1 MPELSK
7 WRRGTKVPLTAVTSA
22 AYLVGAGATQLQAHS
37 MSNLNIGSIPPS
49 LDPGEHELAEEL
61 SQLQKRD
68 SWVGRY
74 SIFVSLLLVAA
85 IITLAGV
92 ALRQGA
98 EPFYKLRLA
107 EAIFALIG
115 LIVLF
120 NVYTI
125 RQEILIK
132 QLRIQLTEKQ
142 GQFYNLRNLSMIDPL
157 TGLYN
162 RRFAEQRLA
171 AEVSRSERMGHPLAL
186 VMLDL
191 KNFKQLNEASTR
203 ETGDQV
209 LKSFATRLSRV
220 IRGSDL
226 AVRLDADKFM
236 ILLPECAADQ
246 LQRVLGRLNPFE
258 LDWNGQKIPVTFTAA
273 WKQYELGESAEEFFG
288 RVDQGL
294 VGAKKAGSKAP
305 YFETLSL

>member
-1 MPELSK
+1 MSD
-7 WRRGTKVPLTAVTSA
+7 SNI
-22 AYLVGAGATQLQAHS
+22 HS
-37 MSNLNIGSIPPS
+37 VPPS
-49 LDPGEHELAEEL
+49 LDPGEQELAEEL
-61 SQLQKRD
+61 SRIQKRD

-74 SIFVSLLLVAA
+74 SIFVSVLLVAA
-85 IITLAGV
+85 IVALAV
-92 ALRQGA
+92 IALRQGA
-98 EPFYKLRLA
+98 EPLYKVRLT
-107 EAIFALIG
+107 EAIFGLIA

-132 QLRIQLTEKQ
+132 QLLSQLAEKQ

-186 VMLDL
+186 LMLDL
-191 KNFKQLNEASTR
+191 KDFKQLNEVSTR
-203 ETGDQV
+203 EAGDQV
-209 LKSFATRLSRV
+209 LKTFATRLSRV

-226 AVRLDADKFM
+226 AVRLDSDKFM
-236 ILLPECAADQ
+236 ILLPECTSDQ
-246 LQRVLGRLNPFE
+246 LQSVLGRLSPFE
-258 LDWNGQKIPVTFTAA
+258 LDWRSTKIPVTFTAA
-273 WKQYELGESAEEFFG
+273 WKQYQHGESAPEFLA
-288 RVDQGL
+288 RVDQAL
-294 VGAKKAGSKAP
+294 AGAKKAGSKAP

>member
-1 MPELSK
+1 MP
-7 WRRGTKVPLTAVTSA
+7 
-22 AYLVGAGATQLQAHS
+22 
-37 MSNLNIGSIPPS
+37 MSDSDINSVPPS
-49 LDPGEHELAEEL
+49 LDPGERELAEEL
-61 SQLQKRD
+61 SRIQKRD

-74 SIFVSLLLVAA
+74 SIFVSLLLVGA
-85 IITLAGV
+85 IVALAVVG
-92 ALRQGA
+92 LRQGA
-98 EPFYKLRLA
+98 EPFYKIRLT
-107 EAIFALIG
+107 EAIFGLIA

-132 QLRIQLTEKQ
+132 QLRTQLTEKQ

-191 KNFKQLNEASTR
+191 KNFKQLNESSTR
-203 ETGDQV
+203 EVGDEA
-209 LKSFATRLSRV
+209 LKAFATRLSRV

-226 AVRLDADKFM
+226 AVRLDSDKFM
-236 ILLPECAADQ
+236 ILLPECTSDQ
-246 LQRVLGRLNPFE
+246 LQRVLGRLSPFE
-258 LDWNGQKIPVTFTAA
+258 LDWNGAKIPVTFTAA
-273 WKQYELGESAEEFFG
+273 WKQYELGESAEEFLA

-294 VGAKKAGSKAP
+294 AGAKKAGSKAP

>member
-1 MPELSK
+1 
-7 WRRGTKVPLTAVTSA
+7 LTAA
-22 AYLVGAGATQLQAHS
+22 APAATLVERGATSRQTYS
-37 MSNLNIGSIPPS
+37 MSDLKIDPVPPS
-49 LDPGEHELAEEL
+49 LDPGEKELAEEL
-61 SQLQKRD
+61 SLLQKRD

-74 SIFVSLLLVAA
+74 SVIVSLLLVAA
-85 IITLAGV
+85 IVTLAVV

-98 EPFYKLRLA
+98 EPFYKVRLT
-107 EAIFALIG
+107 EAIFGLIA

-191 KNFKQLNEASTR
+191 NHFKQLNEASTR
-203 ETGDQV
+203 ETGDQA
-209 LKSFATRLSRV
+209 LKAFATRLSRV

-246 LQRVLGRLNPFE
+246 LQRVLGRLSPFE
-258 LDWNGQKIPVTFTAA
+258 LNWNGQKIPVSFTAA
-273 WKQYELGESAEEFFG
+273 WKQYELGESAEEFLA
-288 RVDQGL
+288 RVDQSL
-294 VGAKKAGSKAP
+294 IGAKKAGSKAP

>member
-1 MPELSK
+1 
-7 WRRGTKVPLTAVTSA
+7 
-22 AYLVGAGATQLQAHS
+22 
-37 MSNLNIGSIPPS
+37 MSDLKIDPIPPS
-49 LDPGEHELAEEL
+49 LDPGEKELAEEL
-61 SQLQKRD
+61 LLLQKRD

-74 SIFVSLLLVAA
+74 SIFVSLLLVGA
-85 IITLAGV
+85 IVSLAV
-92 ALRQGA
+92 MALRQGG
-98 EPFYKLRLA
+98 EPFQKVRLT
-107 EAIFALIG
+107 EAIFGLIA

-132 QLRIQLTEKQ
+132 QLRTQLTEKQ

-191 KNFKQLNEASTR
+191 NHFKQLNEASTR
-203 ETGDQV
+203 ETGDQA
-209 LKSFATRLSRV
+209 LKAFATTLSRV

-236 ILLPECAADQ
+236 ILLPECSADQ
-246 LQRVLGRLNPFE
+246 LQRVLGRLSPFE

-273 WKQYELGESAEEFFG
+273 WKQYELGESAEEFLA

-294 VGAKKAGSKAP
+294 IGAKKGGSKAP

>member
-1 MPELSK
+1 M
-7 WRRGTKVPLTAVTSA
+7 SA
-22 AYLVGAGATQLQAHS
+22 KPPTLDEPGSPVAPAIP
-37 MSNLNIGSIPPS
+37 MSDSNTNPVPPS
-49 LDPGEHELAEEL
+49 LDPGEQELAEAL
-61 SQLQKRD
+61 SRIQKRD

-74 SIFVSLLLVAA
+74 SIFVSVLLVAA
-85 IITLAGV
+85 IV
-92 ALRQGA
+92 ALAVIALRRGA
-98 EPFYKLRLA
+98 EPFYKVRLT
-107 EAIFALIG
+107 EAIFGLIA

-132 QLRIQLTEKQ
+132 QLRSQLTEKQ
-142 GQFYNLRNLSMIDPL
+142 GQFYNLRNLAMIDPL

-186 VMLDL
+186 LMLDL
-191 KNFKQLNEASTR
+191 KDFKQLNEVSTR
-203 ETGDQV
+203 EAGDQV
-209 LKSFATRLSRV
+209 LKAFATRLSRV

-226 AVRLDADKFM
+226 AVRLDSDKFM
-236 ILLPECAADQ
+236 ILLPECTSDQ
-246 LQRVLGRLNPFE
+246 LQRVLGRLSPFE
-258 LDWNGQKIPVTFTAA
+258 LDWNGTKIPVTFTAA
-273 WKQYELGESAEEFFG
+273 WKQYQLGESVQEFLA

-294 VGAKKAGSKAP
+294 AGAKKAGSKAP

>member
-1 MPELSK
+1 M
-7 WRRGTKVPLTAVTSA
+7 TD
-22 AYLVGAGATQLQAHS
+22 
-37 MSNLNIGSIPPS
+37 SNSGPIPPS
-49 LDPGEHELAEEL
+49 LDPGEQELAEEL
-61 SQLQKRD
+61 SLLQKRD

-74 SIFVSLLLVAA
+74 SVFVSLLLVAA
-85 IITLAGV
+85 IVTLAVIG
-92 ALRQGA
+92 LRQGA
-98 EPFYKLRLA
+98 QPFYKVRLT
-107 EAIFALIG
+107 EAVFGLIALI
-115 LIVLF
+115 VAF

-132 QLRIQLTEKQ
+132 QLRSQLTEKQ

-162 RRFAEQRLA
+162 QRFAEQRLA
-171 AEVSRSERMGHPLAL
+171 AEVSRSERMGYPLAV

-191 KNFKQLNEASTR
+191 NHFKQLNEASTR
-203 ETGDQV
+203 ETGDQA
-209 LKSFATRLSRV
+209 LKAFATRLSRV

-246 LQRVLGRLNPFE
+246 LQRVLGRLSPFD

-273 WKQYELGESAEEFFG
+273 WKQYELGESAEEFLA
-288 RVDQGL
+288 RVNQGL
-294 VGAKKAGSKAP
+294 VVAKKTGSKAP
-305 YFETLSL
+305 YFETLTL

>member
-1 MPELSK
+1 MADPN
-7 WRRGTKVPLTAVTSA
+7 TAP
-22 AYLVGAGATQLQAHS
+22 
-37 MSNLNIGSIPPS
+37 IPPS
-49 LDPGEHELAEEL
+49 LDPGEQELAEEL
-61 SQLQKRD
+61 SLLQKRD

-74 SIFVSLLLVAA
+74 SVFVSLLLVVA
-85 IITLAGV
+85 IVTLSVV
-92 ALRQGA
+92 ALWRKA
-98 EPFYKLRLA
+98 EPFYKVRLT
-107 EAIFALIG
+107 EAIFGLIA

-132 QLRIQLTEKQ
+132 QLRSQLTEKQ

-191 KNFKQLNEASTR
+191 NHFKQLNETSTR
-203 ETGDQV
+203 ETGDQA
-209 LKSFATRLSRV
+209 LKAFATRLSRV

-226 AVRLDADKFM
+226 AVRMDTDKFM
-236 ILLPECAADQ
+236 ILLPECADEQ
-246 LQRVLGRLNPFE
+246 LQRVLGRLSPFE
-258 LDWNGQKIPVTFTAA
+258 LDWNGQKVPVTFTAA
-273 WKQYELGESAEEFFG
+273 WKQYELGESPEEFLA
-288 RVDQGL
+288 RVDRGL
-294 VGAKKAGSKAP
+294 AGAKKAGSKAP
-305 YFETLSL
+305 YFETLVL

>member
-1 MPELSK
+1 MSGALRRAKPTSMNDSK
-7 WRRGTKVPLTAVTSA
+7 
-22 AYLVGAGATQLQAHS
+22 
-37 MSNLNIGSIPPS
+37 IDSIPPS
-49 LDPGEHELAEEL
+49 LDPGEKELAEEL
-61 SQLQKRD
+61 SLLQKRD

-74 SIFVSLLLVAA
+74 SIFVSLLLVGA
-85 IITLAGV
+85 IFTLALM

-98 EPFYKLRLA
+98 EPFYKVRLI
-107 EAIFALIG
+107 EAIFGLIA

-120 NVYTI
+120 NVYSI

-132 QLRIQLTEKQ
+132 QLRIHLAEKQ

-171 AEVSRSERMGHPLAL
+171 AEVSRSERMGHPLAV

-191 KNFKQLNEASTR
+191 NHFKQLNEAGTR
-203 ETGDQV
+203 ETGDQA
-209 LKSFATRLSRV
+209 LKAFATRLSRV

-246 LQRVLGRLNPFE
+246 LQRVLGRLSPFE

-273 WKQYELGESAEEFFG
+273 WKQYELGENAEEFLA

>member
-1 MPELSK
+1 MS
-7 WRRGTKVPLTAVTSA
+7 
-22 AYLVGAGATQLQAHS
+22 GATLLQADS
-37 MSNLNIGSIPPS
+37 MSDLKIDPIPPS
-49 LDPGEHELAEEL
+49 LDPGEKELAEEL
-61 SQLQKRD
+61 LLLQKRD

-74 SIFVSLLLVAA
+74 SIFVSLLLVGA
-85 IITLAGV
+85 IVTLAV
-92 ALRQGA
+92 MALRQGG
-98 EPFYKLRLA
+98 EPFYKVRLT
-107 EAIFALIG
+107 EAIFGLIA

-132 QLRIQLTEKQ
+132 QLRAQLTEKQ
-142 GQFYNLRNLSMIDPL
+142 GQFYSLRNLSMIDPL

-191 KNFKQLNEASTR
+191 NHCKQLNEASTR
-203 ETGDQV
+203 ETGDQA
-209 LKSFATRLSRV
+209 LKAFATRLSRV

-226 AVRLDADKFM
+226 AVRLGADRFM
-236 ILLPECAADQ
+236 ILLPECSADQ
-246 LQRVLGRLNPFE
+246 LQRILGRISPFE
-258 LDWNGQKIPVTFTAA
+258 MDWNGQKIPVTFTAA
-273 WKQYELGESAEEFFG
+273 WKQYELGESAEEFLA

-294 VGAKKAGSKAP
+294 IGAKKGGSKAP
-305 YFETLSL
+305 YFETLTL

>member
-1 MPELSK
+1 
-7 WRRGTKVPLTAVTSA
+7 
-22 AYLVGAGATQLQAHS
+22 
-37 MSNLNIGSIPPS
+37 MSDLRTDAIPPS
-49 LDPGEHELAEEL
+49 LDPGEKELAEEL
-61 SQLQKRD
+61 SLLQKRD
-68 SWVGRY
+68 SSVGRY
-74 SIFVSLLLVAA
+74 SILVSLLLVGA
-85 IITLAGV
+85 IITLAAMG
-92 ALRQGA
+92 LHQGA
-98 EPFYKLRLA
+98 EPWYKVRLT
-107 EAIFALIG
+107 EAIFGLIAV
-115 LIVLF
+115 IVLF

-132 QLRIQLTEKQ
+132 QLRTQLTEKQ

-191 KNFKQLNEASTR
+191 KNFKQLNEVSTR
-203 ETGDQV
+203 ETGDQA
-209 LKSFATRLSRV
+209 LKAFATRLSRV

-226 AVRLDADKFM
+226 AVRLDGDKFM

-246 LQRVLGRLNPFE
+246 LQRVFGRLSPFE
-258 LDWNGQKIPVTFTAA
+258 VDWNGQKIPVTFTAA
-273 WKQYELGESAEEFFG
+273 WKQYQLGESAEEFLA

-294 VGAKKAGSKAP
+294 AGAKKAGSKAP

>member
-1 MPELSK
+1 M
-7 WRRGTKVPLTAVTSA
+7 GD
-22 AYLVGAGATQLQAHS
+22 
-37 MSNLNIGSIPPS
+37 SNVIPVPPS
-49 LDPGEHELAEEL
+49 LDPGERELAEEL
-61 SQLQKRD
+61 SRIQKRD

-74 SIFVSLLLVAA
+74 SIFVSLLLVGA
-85 IITLAGV
+85 IVALAVV

-98 EPFYKLRLA
+98 EPFYKIRLT
-107 EAIFALIG
+107 EAIFGLIA

-132 QLRIQLTEKQ
+132 QLRSQLTEKQ
-142 GQFYNLRNLSMIDPL
+142 GQFYSLRNLSMIDPL

-191 KNFKQLNEASTR
+191 KNFKQMNESSTR
-203 ETGDQV
+203 EAGDLA
-209 LKSFATRLSRV
+209 LKAFATRLSRV

-226 AVRLDADKFM
+226 AVRLDSDKFM
-236 ILLPECAADQ
+236 ILLPECTSDQ
-246 LQRVLGRLNPFE
+246 LQRVLGRLSPFE
-258 LDWNGQKIPVTFTAA
+258 LDWNGAKVPVTFTAA
-273 WKQYELGESAEEFFG
+273 WKQYELGESAEAFLA

-294 VGAKKAGSKAP
+294 AGAKKAGSKAP

>member
-1 MPELSK
+1 MTGIGQTPTLDERS
-7 WRRGTKVPLTAVTSA
+7 RA
-22 AYLVGAGATQLQAHS
+22 APATF
-37 MSNLNIGSIPPS
+37 MGDSNIIPVPPS
-49 LDPGEHELAEEL
+49 LDPGERELAEEL
-61 SQLQKRD
+61 SRIQKRD

-74 SIFVSLLLVAA
+74 SIFVSLLLVGA
-85 IITLAGV
+85 IV
-92 ALRQGA
+92 ALAVVAMRQGA
-98 EPFYKLRLA
+98 EPFYKIRLT
-107 EAIFALIG
+107 EAIFGLIA

-132 QLRIQLTEKQ
+132 QLRNQLTEKQ
-142 GQFYNLRNLSMIDPL
+142 GQFYSLRNLSMIDPL

-191 KNFKQLNEASTR
+191 KNFKPLNESSTR
-203 ETGDQV
+203 EAGDQA
-209 LKSFATRLSRV
+209 LKAFATRLSRV

-226 AVRLDADKFM
+226 AVRLDSDKFM
-236 ILLPECAADQ
+236 ILLPECTSDQ
-246 LQRVLGRLNPFE
+246 LQRVLGRLSPFE
-258 LDWNGQKIPVTFTAA
+258 LDWNGAKIPVTFTAA
-273 WKQYELGESAEEFFG
+273 WKQYELGESAEEFLA

-294 VGAKKAGSKAP
+294 AGAKKAGSKAP

>member
-1 MPELSK
+1 
-7 WRRGTKVPLTAVTSA
+7 
-22 AYLVGAGATQLQAHS
+22 
-37 MSNLNIGSIPPS
+37 MSDLKIDPVPPS
-49 LDPGEHELAEEL
+49 LDPGEKELAEEL
-61 SQLQKRD
+61 SLLQKRD

-74 SIFVSLLLVAA
+74 SIIVSLLLVGA
-85 IITLAGV
+85 IVALV
-92 ALRQGA
+92 VLALRQGA
-98 EPFYKLRLA
+98 EPFYKVRLI
-107 EAIFALIG
+107 EAIFGLIT

-191 KNFKQLNEASTR
+191 NHFKQLNEASTR
-203 ETGDQV
+203 ETGDQA
-209 LKSFATRLSRV
+209 LKAFATRLSRV

-246 LQRVLGRLNPFE
+246 LQRVLGRLSPFE

-273 WKQYELGESAEEFFG
+273 WKQYELGESAEEFLA
-288 RVDQGL
+288 RVDQAL
-294 VGAKKAGSKAP
+294 IGAKKAGSKAP
-305 YFETLSL
+305 YFETLTL

>member
-1 MPELSK
+1 
-7 WRRGTKVPLTAVTSA
+7 
-22 AYLVGAGATQLQAHS
+22 
-37 MSNLNIGSIPPS
+37 MSDLKIDPIPPS
-49 LDPGEHELAEEL
+49 LDPGEKELAEEL
-61 SQLQKRD
+61 SLLQKRD

-74 SIFVSLLLVAA
+74 SIIVSLLLVGA
-85 IITLAGV
+85 IVALV
-92 ALRQGA
+92 VLALRQGA
-98 EPFYKLRLA
+98 EPFYKVRLI
-107 EAIFALIG
+107 EGIFGLIA

-191 KNFKQLNEASTR
+191 NHFKQLNEASTR
-203 ETGDQV
+203 ETGDQA
-209 LKSFATRLSRV
+209 LKAFATRLSRV

-246 LQRVLGRLNPFE
+246 LQRVLGRLSPFE

-273 WKQYELGESAEEFFG
+273 WKQYELGESAEEFLA

-294 VGAKKAGSKAP
+294 IGAKKAGSKAP
-305 YFETLSL
+305 YFETLTL

>member
-1 MPELSK
+1 
-7 WRRGTKVPLTAVTSA
+7 
-22 AYLVGAGATQLQAHS
+22 
-37 MSNLNIGSIPPS
+37 MSDLKIDPIPPS
-49 LDPGEHELAEEL
+49 LDPGEKELAEQL
-61 SQLQKRD
+61 ALLQKRD

-74 SIFVSLLLVAA
+74 SIFVSLLLVGA
-85 IITLAGV
+85 IVTLAAV

-98 EPFYKLRLA
+98 ETFYKVRLT
-107 EAIFALIG
+107 EAIFGLIA

-132 QLRIQLTEKQ
+132 QLRMQLTEKQ
-142 GQFYNLRNLSMIDPL
+142 GQFYNLRSLSMIDPL

-162 RRFAEQRLA
+162 RRFAEQRLS

-191 KNFKQLNEASTR
+191 NHFKHLNESSTR
-203 ETGDQV
+203 ETGDQA
-209 LKSFATRLSRV
+209 LKAFAARLSRV

-246 LQRVLGRLNPFE
+246 LQLVLGRLSPFE
-258 LDWNGQKIPVTFTAA
+258 LDWK
-273 WKQYELGESAEEFFG
+273 
-288 RVDQGL
+288 
-294 VGAKKAGSKAP
+294 AKN
-305 YFETLSL
+305 FR

>member
-1 MPELSK
+1 MTDLD
-7 WRRGTKVPLTAVTSA
+7 TAP
-22 AYLVGAGATQLQAHS
+22 
-37 MSNLNIGSIPPS
+37 IPPS
-49 LDPGEHELAEEL
+49 LDPGEQELAEEL
-61 SQLQKRD
+61 SLLQERD

-74 SIFVSLLLVAA
+74 SVFVSLLLVAA
-85 IITLAGV
+85 IITLSVV

-98 EPFYKLRLA
+98 EPFYKVRLT
-107 EAIFALIG
+107 EAIFGLIA

-120 NVYTI
+120 NVYTL

-132 QLRIQLTEKQ
+132 QLRSQLTEKQ

-191 KNFKQLNEASTR
+191 NHLNEFSTR
-203 ETGDQV
+203 ETGDQA
-209 LKSFATRLSRV
+209 LKAFATRLSRV

-226 AVRLDADKFM
+226 AVRMDADKFM
-236 ILLPECAADQ
+236 ILLPECANDQ
-246 LQRVLGRLNPFE
+246 LQRVLGRLHPFE
-258 LDWNGQKIPVTFTAA
+258 LDWNGQKVPVTFTAA
-273 WKQYELGESAEEFFG
+273 WKQYELGDSPQQFLA
-288 RVDQGL
+288 RVDQAL
-294 VGAKKAGSKAP
+294 AGAKKAGSKAP
-305 YFETLSL
+305 YFETLAL